1 MNQKG
6 TLRKR
11 GNTWRIAYYDER
23 GKRIWEPAGSN
34 EKEARKLLNSRIE
47 AVEGTKALEKAERA
61 RGTYREPSEE
71 TLEECGKAW
80 LRRREARLAPSTL
93 RS

>member
-1 MNQKG
+1 MAQRG
-6 TLRKR
+6 MLRKR
-11 GNTWRIAYYDER
+11 GNTWELTYRDAS
-23 GKRIWEPAGSN
+23 GKQRWESAGSN